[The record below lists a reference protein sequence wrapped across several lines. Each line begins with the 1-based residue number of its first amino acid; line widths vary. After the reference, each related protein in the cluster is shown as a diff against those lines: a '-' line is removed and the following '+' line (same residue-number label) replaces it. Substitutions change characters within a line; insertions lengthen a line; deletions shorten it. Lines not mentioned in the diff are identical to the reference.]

1 MTAIGIDA
9 VGSGVWMPVSM
20 IFFLA
25 TTDLSLVQVGLAL
38 SLASLLS
45 LPVAV
50 LVGQQVD
57 RHGSKKVLQT
67 GNALQAVS
75 FLAYPFVDQV
85 WSVAFVVAVSVIGRT
100 AFWGS
105 YSPMVT
111 LISPPGERELWFGF
125 LGALRNAGF
134 AIGGIVAG
142 VALTLDAT
150 SLYYAVALLNAA
162 SYVLSFVLLAG
173 VIVDESAERAQHGDP
188 RDVVGGWATVLRDRG
203 YRWLIASNLGYAL
216 TSAALNVAIPVYVV
230 EMLGLPGWVSAAV
243 FVINTLMIGVGQGVV
258 VQRMTGAVRARIVA
272 LGAVLTAASFLV
284 LWGAE
289 PLGVVAATSVVLV
302 AAVVYTLG
310 ELVAGPVLTTLA
322 AESPPPALR
331 GRYVATYQLSW
342 NVATGVAPLLYA
354 WLLDQGSG
362 AAWLGLTGI
371 ALLGGLA
378 TVRCGAGSR
387 TPVAWSPTVRRSPPV
402 EPAQQRIEGGG
413 QGTGQGPREGRRQV
427 LVVLVDDDAS
437 HGRVAEQPVAEEAVH
452 VDHARQ
458 LRVGRGHPEQET
470 PRHDRRPRDRARV
483 VGLGRHGDALGSRLR
498 GVAGRRLEDG
508 RRDPGPVERLQRRGD
523 GRRGLGQCRTARVG
537 PARHERRRVRVV
549 AEDHSTQVVHGEQVR
564 LHLGRPDGARVVG
577 RLTGDG
583 RDAQPQAARPGRR
596 TIRWVGR
603 RSTGSGSSRSVRR
616 TSSRRRRWSWSGRR
630 VPTTR
635 TTVARPEP

>member
-57 RHGSKKVLQT
+57 RHGSKRVLQT

-85 WSVAFVVAVSVIGRT
+85 WSVAFVVAISVIGRT

-142 VALTLDAT
+142 IALTLDAT
-150 SLYYAVALLNAA
+150 SLYYAVALLNAV
-162 SYVLSFVLLAG
+162 SYVVSFVLLAG
-173 VIVDESAERAQHGDP
+173 VAVDESAERARH
-188 RDVVGGWATVLRDRG
+188 RDQGGPGEPGEVVGGWATVLRDRG

-216 TSAALNVAIPVYVV
+216 TSSALNVAIPVYVV

-243 FVINTLMIGVGQGVV
+243 FVINTLMIGVGQGLV
-258 VQRMTGAVRARIVA
+258 VQRMTGAIRARIVA

-284 LWGAE
+284 LWGAA
-289 PLGVVAATSVVLV
+289 PLGVVAATTVVLV
-302 AAVVYTLG
+302 GAVVYTVG

-354 WLLDQGSG
+354 WLLAQGSG
-362 AAWLGLTGI
+362 TAWLSLTAI

-378 TVRCGAGSR
+378 TVPMRHRLAH
-387 TPVAWSPTVRRSPPV
+387 A
-402 EPAQQRIEGGG
+402 
-413 QGTGQGPREGRRQV
+413 
-427 LVVLVDDDAS
+427 
-437 HGRVAEQPVAEEAVH
+437 GRVVTNRAES
-452 VDHARQ
+452 Q
-458 LRVGRGHPEQET
+458 L
-470 PRHDRRPRDRARV
+470 A
-483 VGLGRHGDALGSRLR
+483 
-498 GVAGRRLEDG
+498 
-508 RRDPGPVERLQRRGD
+508 
-523 GRRGLGQCRTARVG
+523 
-537 PARHERRRVRVV
+537 
-549 AEDHSTQVVHGEQVR
+549 
-564 LHLGRPDGARVVG
+564 
-577 RLTGDG
+577 
-583 RDAQPQAARPGRR
+583 
-596 TIRWVGR
+596 
-603 RSTGSGSSRSVRR
+603 
-616 TSSRRRRWSWSGRR
+616 
-630 VPTTR
+630 
-635 TTVARPEP
+635 